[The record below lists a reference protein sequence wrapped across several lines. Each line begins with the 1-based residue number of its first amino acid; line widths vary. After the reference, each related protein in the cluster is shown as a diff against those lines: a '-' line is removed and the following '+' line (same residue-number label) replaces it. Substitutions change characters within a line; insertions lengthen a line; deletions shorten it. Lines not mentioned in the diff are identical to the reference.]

1 MRALTSIAVTA
12 VCHHRKHTQRK
23 RARRASTF
31 HPHDTMNRQKKNQF
45 APRRPSIADDFE
57 EIIKNYF
64 AVSLIFMLHV
74 TQNNVN
80 VGITNV
86 Y

>member
-31 HPHDTMNRQKKNQF
+31 HPHDRQKKNQF